1 MSDTIIVKKVIK
13 KGGGHGSTSWKIA
26 LADFMTALM
35 IVFFVLWVTASTD
48 ETVASGISN
57 HFTGKATITMDGEV
71 KEIDQIKEMFDDLRE
86 MINEDMELTYDEKND
101 VIKAEMKSDSLF
113 DTGSFIIANE
123 AKVSLRQFAETI
135 GKSELYLHV
144 YGYAD
149 NTPIMK
155 GREISSNLELSTYR
169 SLSVSSYLMANGISQ
184 ERMTIHGEG
193 ELNPIALNT
202 SMEGKEKNR
211 RVEIYISLTP
221 HPARSY
227 VPLELLQ
234 ETDDGA

>member
-1 MSDTIIVKKVIK
+1 MSDTIIIKKVIK
-13 KGGGHGSTSWKIA
+13 KSGGHGSTSWKIA

-48 ETVASGISN
+48 GESATGISN
-57 HFTGKATITMDGEV
+57 HFTGKATINMDGEIL
-71 KEIDQIKEMFDDLRE
+71 EINKIKEMFEELKGE
-86 MINEDMELTYDEKND
+86 IGEDVELTYDEKND

-113 DTGSFIIANE
+113 DAGSYIIASE
-123 AKVSLRQFAETI
+123 VKASLGKFADTIAKSD
-135 GKSELYLHV
+135 LYLHI

-149 NTPIMK
+149 NTPIMR

-169 SLSVSSYLMANGISQ
+169 ALSVSAYLMANSISQ
-184 ERMTIHGEG
+184 KRITIHGEG
-193 ELNPIALNT
+193 ELNPIASNT
-202 SMEGKEKNR
+202 TFEGKEKNR

-227 VPLELLQ
+227 SPIEFI
-234 ETDDGA
+234 ESGSGA

>member
-1 MSDTIIVKKVIK
+1 MSETIIIKKVVKK
-13 KGGGHGSTSWKIA
+13 GRGHGSTSWKIA

-48 ETVASGISN
+48 ETVAKGISD
-57 HFTGKATITMDGEV
+57 HFTGTATITMDGEV
-71 KEIDQIKEMFDDLRE
+71 KEIDKIKEMFDDLRD
-86 MINEDMELTYDEKND
+86 MINEDMELTYDEEND

-113 DTGSFIIANE
+113 DTGSYVIATD
-123 AKVSLRQFAETI
+123 AKTSLRQFAETI
-135 GKSELYLHV
+135 RESDLYLHI

-149 NTPIMK
+149 NTPIMP

-169 SLSVSSYLMANGISQ
+169 SMSVSSYLMTHGISQ
-184 ERMTIHGEG
+184 RRITVHGEG

-202 SMEGKEKNR
+202 SDEGKEKNR

-221 HPARSY
+221 QPSRSY
-227 VPLELLQ
+227 VPLEFL
-234 ETDDGA
+234 E